1 MKSLYFAAPLF
12 LVLSAAAATVTPG
25 SLSPADKQFL
35 MTAARTDMTEAHE
48 GQMAEDKAGRSDVK
62 AFAKTLVQDHTDSYH
77 QLTQLAAETGVSI
90 PNGINSSKDP
100 TIVSL
105 EHLKG
110 DTFDRQFTRDEIAA
124 HRHALA
130 AFKLEA
136 KQGKNQAVRDYASH
150 MIPVLEKHLHLADDC
165 AKPVKKS

>member
-1 MKSLYFAAPLF
+1 MKPIYLTIPFCLVVAA
-12 LVLSAAAATVTPG
+12 VAATVTPG

-35 MTAARTDMTEAHE
+35 VTAARTDMTEAHE
-48 GQMAEDKAGRSDVK
+48 GQLAEDKAGRTDVK
-62 AFAKTLVQDHTDSYH
+62 AFAKTMVQDHTESYH
-77 QLTQLAAETGVSI
+77 QLSQLAAETGVSI
-90 PNGINSSKDP
+90 PNGINSSKDA

-105 EHLKG
+105 ERLKG
-110 DTFDRQFTRDEIAA
+110 DSFDRQFTRDEIAA
-124 HRHALA
+124 HRHAIA

-136 KQGKNQAVRDYASH
+136 KQGKNQAVRDYATR